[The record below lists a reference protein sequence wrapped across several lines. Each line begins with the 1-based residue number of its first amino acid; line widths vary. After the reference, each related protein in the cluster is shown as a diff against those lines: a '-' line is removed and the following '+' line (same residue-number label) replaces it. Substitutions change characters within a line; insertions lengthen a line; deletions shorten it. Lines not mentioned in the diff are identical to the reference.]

1 MADWFADRLLPLR
14 DAVLGL
20 HRELLAAERI
30 AWEAMNGR
38 ATRNAEFL
46 QLAITDPWFQWLRPM
61 TALIAAIDE
70 AMVDPLPDQE
80 DRVSGLI
87 TAARDLLHPD
97 DIGTDFQ
104 QRYYE
109 FVQRSPDVAVA
120 HGVVMRE
127 LLSATRPPPS
137 RGP

>member
-1 MADWFADRLLPLR
+1 MAANFADRLDPMR

-38 ATRNAEFL
+38 VPHNAEFL
-46 QLAITDPWFQWLRPM
+46 QLAISDPWFQWLRPM
-61 TALIAAIDE
+61 TALIAALDE
-70 AMVDPLPDQE
+70 AMTDQSPEAPL
-80 DRVSGLI
+80 RATALI
-87 TAARDLLHPD
+87 AAARELLHPN

-104 QRYYE
+104 QRYFE

-120 HGVVMRE
+120 HGIVMRE
-127 LLSATRPPPS
+127 LVSATR
-137 RGP
+137 